1 MGLGYPNHFVL
12 QCLNPFRTI
21 GTAYGSPKPTTPNDS
36 GPNTILKATATK
48 PNENS
53 TREYGFIRA
62 KRGLAMG
69 NTGTIN
75 QFCLA
80 RNPSKTQ
87 PPMSD

>member
-1 MGLGYPNHFVL
+1 M
-12 QCLNPFRTI
+12 
-21 GTAYGSPKPTTPNDS
+21 

-53 TREYGFIRA
+53 INTRKYDFIRA

-75 QFCLA
+75 QFFLA

-87 PPMSD
+87 GPMSD

>member
-1 MGLGYPNHFVL
+1 M
-12 QCLNPFRTI
+12 
-21 GTAYGSPKPTTPNDS
+21 

-53 TREYGFIRA
+53 TRKYDFIRA

-75 QFCLA
+75 QFFL
-80 RNPSKTQ
+80 RVT
-87 PPMSD
+87 PPKRKAQ